1 MLAHLVRAHAFQSG
15 VSEGAITATARAYR
29 ATWVVYGAATLLAL
43 LFPVVSFAAY
53 ILIAIYY
60 LVPRGLDSDAR

>member
-1 MLAHLVRAHAFQSG
+1 MTTGIL
-15 VSEGAITATARAYR
+15 
-29 ATWVVYGAATLLAL
+29 GAATLLAL
-43 LFPVVSFAAY
+43 LFPLVSFAAY